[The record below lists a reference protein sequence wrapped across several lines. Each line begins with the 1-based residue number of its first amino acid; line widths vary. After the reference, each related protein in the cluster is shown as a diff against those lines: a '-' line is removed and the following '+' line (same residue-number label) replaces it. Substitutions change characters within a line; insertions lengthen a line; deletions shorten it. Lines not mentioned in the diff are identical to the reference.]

1 MRGRP
6 SFAVISASPVTVGAV
21 TVLVSIV
28 AVFLAYNANNGL
40 PFVPVYRV
48 SVDIP
53 NAARMTDN
61 NEVRIG
67 GVRVGVVESID
78 PVASRGGGSAETVIP
93 TASAEELPPIAAR
106 VHLKLDKTAEPLPQD
121 SIFRVRY
128 RSAFGLKYLEIIR
141 GTGPPAAEGHVFN
154 GTDDGELC
162 DLPSAGG
169 RFVSSI
175 PQQSR
180 NGCFQGQTEFDEV
193 NDTFDN
199 RTRRAQRENFVGYGS
214 GLAGRGVSLNES
226 ISQLPRL
233 FGSLRP
239 VARALSDREVNLS
252 RFIRGLWRTARYTS
266 PAAPEQAQ
274 FFDFAATAFTAI
286 SSDPESLKDA
296 ISEAPLTYETGIRLL
311 PDQRVFLANVERFAR
326 LMRPGAQDLRITLP
340 VFNEALETG
349 APVLR
354 ESPPVNRRL
363 GEVLRELNQ
372 LVTQPSTR
380 VTLERLNETFGTAKP
395 LARWV
400 VPAQTVCNLFGYW
413 TTNFPGALSE
423 PSQVGMSLRQ
433 GIVRFPGAPTA
444 EVGMGGYTGLGPNG
458 KTGTGE
464 FRPYEIPLTNSHAYG
479 PTGQRN
485 ADCQPG
491 QIGYPLG
498 QLLVPGQ
505 RLSDPANRVSDL
517 PGSRGPLT
525 SFWNGEGDRVLVD
538 SRIDSRQPESWK
550 GVGKGKGK

>member
-1 MRGRP
+1 MRGRGP
-6 SFAVISASPVTVGAV
+6 MQSVAASPTMVGAV
-21 TVLVSIV
+21 TVLIAIV
-28 AVFLAYNANNGL
+28 AVFLAYNANSGL

-78 PVASRGGGSAETVIP
+78 PVPGEVDTATAATEIP
-93 TASAEELPPIAAR
+93 TAGPELPPIAAR
-106 VHLKLDKTAEPLPQD
+106 LNLKLNKDAEPLPQD

-128 RSAFGLKYLEIIR
+128 RSTFGLKYLEIVR
-141 GTGPPAAEGHVFN
+141 GAGPPAPEGHVFD

-162 DLPSAGG
+162 DLPKEAG
-169 RFVSSI
+169 RFASSI
-175 PQQSR
+175 PKTSH

-193 NDTFDN
+193 NDTFDS
-199 RTRRAQRENFVGYGS
+199 RTRRAQRENLVGYGS
-214 GLAGRGVSLNES
+214 AFAGRGVSLNDTIAE
-226 ISQLPRL
+226 LPRL

-239 VARALSDREVNLS
+239 VARALADPEVNLS
-252 RFIRGLWRTARYTS
+252 RFIRGLWRTARYTA
-266 PAAPEQAQ
+266 PAAREQAQ
-274 FFDFAATAFTAI
+274 FFDFAGTAFRAI
-286 SSDPESLKDA
+286 SSDPESLKEA
-296 ISEAPLTYETGIRLL
+296 ISEAPPTYETGIRVL
-311 PDQRVFLANVERFAR
+311 PDQRVFLANVEQFAR
-326 LMRPGAQDLRITLP
+326 LMRPGAEDLRITLP
-340 VFNEALETG
+340 VLNDALETG

-354 ESPPVNRRL
+354 ESPPVNRHLR
-363 GEVLRELNQ
+363 EVLRELNQ

-380 VTLERLNETFGTAKP
+380 VTLERLGETFRTGRP
-395 LARWV
+395 LVRWV
-400 VPAQTVCNLFGYW
+400 VPAQTVCNLFNYW
-413 TTNFPGALSE
+413 MTHFPGALSE

-433 GIVRFPGAPTA
+433 AIARWPGPPQA
-444 EVGMGGYTGLGPNG
+444 EVGMGGYTGIGPNG
-458 KTGTGE
+458 KSGTGE
-464 FRPYEIPLTNSHAYG
+464 FRPYEFPITNSHPYG

-498 QLLVPGQ
+498 QQLVPGQ

-525 SFWNGEGDRVLVD
+525 NFWDAEGQRTSVD
-538 SRIDSRQPESWK
+538 SRVESRQPESWK
-550 GVGKGKGK
+550 GVGK

>member
-1 MRGRP
+1 MTPRNNALR
-6 SFAVISASPVTVGAV
+6 ALSASPMIVGAV
-21 TVLVSIV
+21 TVLISIV

-78 PVASRGGGSAETVIP
+78 PVRSEAGTTNAATEIP
-93 TASAEELPPIAAR
+93 TAGPELPPVAAR
-106 VHLKLDKTAEPLPQD
+106 LNLKLDKRAQPLPQD

-128 RSAFGLKYLEIIR
+128 RSAFGLKYLEIVR
-141 GTGPPAAEGHVFN
+141 GTGEAAPEGHVFD
-154 GTDDGELC
+154 GTDDGALC
-162 DLPSAGG
+162 DLPTAGG
-169 RFVSSI
+169 RFASSL
-175 PQQSR
+175 PEHSQ

-199 RTRRAQRENFVGYGS
+199 PTRRAVRENLVGYGS
-214 GLAGRGVSLNES
+214 AVAGRGVSLNET
-226 ISQLPRL
+226 IAELPRL
-233 FGSLRP
+233 FEGLRP
-239 VARALSDREVNLS
+239 VARALSDPEVNLA
-252 RFIRGLWRTARYTS
+252 RFIRGLWRTARYTA
-266 PAAPEQAQ
+266 PAAREQAQ
-274 FFDFAATAFTAI
+274 SFAYAATAFRAI
-286 SSDPESLKDA
+286 SSDPEALKDA

-311 PDQRVFLANVERFAR
+311 PDQRIFLANVERFAR
-326 LMRPGAQDLRITLP
+326 LMRPGAEDLRITLP
-340 VFNEALETG
+340 VLNDALEIG

-363 GEVLRELNQ
+363 RAALRELNQ
-372 LVTQPSTR
+372 LVSQPSTR
-380 VTLERLNETFGTAKP
+380 VTLERLGEAFRTARP
-395 LARWV
+395 LVRWV
-400 VPAQTVCNLFGYW
+400 APAQTVCNLGTYW
-413 TTNFPGALSE
+413 LTNFPGALSE

-433 GIVRFPGAPTA
+433 SIMRVPGSPAA
-444 EVGMGGYTGLGPNG
+444 EVGIGGYAGIGPNG
-458 KTGTGE
+458 KSGSGE
-464 FRPYEIPLTNSHAYG
+464 FKPYEIPITNSHPYG

-498 QLLVPGQ
+498 QILVPGQ
-505 RLSDPANRVSDL
+505 RPSDPANRVSDL

-525 SFWNGEGDRVLVD
+525 AFWNADRERVLFD
-538 SRIDSRQPESWK
+538 SRVESRQPSTWK
-550 GVGKGKGK
+550 GVGR